1 MVSSSLSFLKKA
13 EIESFFSY
21 ASAFHFM
28 KVDDEILRSLVSS
41 LCFTNFGVWTPSAI
55 HMTLYFNTLAALWHP
70 PPCHGVGIKPLFCI
84 GTFHN
89 STGIDILSV
98 FCLKL

>member
-13 EIESFFSY
+13 EIESFLSF

-41 LCFTNFGVWTPSAI
+41 LCFTNSGAI
-55 HMTLYFNTLAALWHP
+55 HMTLYFNTLAALRHP
-70 PPCHGVGIKPLFCI
+70 PPCHGVLGLNPYFVCVLFTTAPVSI
-84 GTFHN
+84 YYRYFA
-89 STGIDILSV
+89 
-98 FCLKL
+98 

>member
-1 MVSSSLSFLKKA
+1 MVSSSLSFLKKT

-28 KVDDEILRSLVSS
+28 KVDDEILRSLVSP

-55 HMTLYFNTLAALWHP
+55 HMTLYFNTLAALRHP
-70 PPCHGVGIKPLFCI
+70 PPCHGVLGLNPYFVLVLF
-84 GTFHN
+84 TPAPV
-89 STGIDILSV
+89 SV
-98 FCLKL
+98 YYRYFA